1 MGKLIIKG
9 AAIILFIGIIIAI
22 LLNVLWINGARSEE
36 YDAETAD
43 LNKLIVIVDTLNGRF
58 RPDKKS
64 PVLAEYE
71 FLDEL
76 TPTGKWSKD
85 RMWVE
90 VTHPEEKTV
99 WININYVSERLDV
112 FEVYT
117 LNDQPIK
124 VRSKPEVGKV
134 KKYLHKDEHVEIT
147 QVVMGYGRC
156 GWGWLDLGY
165 FIEEPKDYLTGGIQ
179 NGGT

>member
-1 MGKLIIKG
+1 MLKKFLIRFVIY
-9 AAIILFIGIIIAI
+9 ILIVGICVF
-22 LLNVLWINGARSEE
+22 LLNLLWTNGASGEE
-36 YDAETAD
+36 EIEH
-43 LNKLIVIVDTLNGRF
+43 NKVIVIVDSLNGRF
-58 RPDKKS
+58 RPSKSS
-64 PVLAEYE
+64 PVLAEYT

-85 RMWVE
+85 HQWIE
-90 VTHPEEKTV
+90 IYHPEEGELWV
-99 WININYVSERLDV
+99 NINYISERLDI

-134 KKYLHKDEHVEIT
+134 KKYLKKDQHVEIT

-156 GWGWLDLGY
+156 EYGWLDLGY
-165 FIEEPKDYLTGGIQ
+165 FIEEPKDYEGGYL
-179 NGGT
+179 NAGAN